1 MNAGA
6 FSQLAARAPQMPGKA
21 HAVLFHLAASCHV
34 NGFVSQVGQDNI
46 AKRIGCS
53 RSTVCR
59 AIVVLVNA
67 GLLEP
72 QGFNTQSGVKQWR
85 IRIPPKPCVNTE
97 DTCSNG
103 KVVCPSSGTLP
114 INQKFNKE
122 KITNHQRHKAE
133 RQFLSVGRE
142 EKEKSR
148 AERLEE
154 LKALRLEAS

>member
-6 FSQLAARAPQMPGKA
+6 FSQLAKRAPQMPGKA

-67 GLLEP
+67 GILEP
-72 QGFNTQSGVKQWR
+72 QGFNTQTGVKQWR
-85 IRIPPKPCVNTE
+85 IRIPAKPCVNTVE
-97 DTCSNG
+97 PCVITDDTCVTG
-103 KVVCPSSGTLP
+103 GTLP
-114 INQKFNKE
+114 INQL
-122 KITNHQRHKAE
+122 TNNERHKAE
-133 RQFLSVGRE
+133 RHFLSVGRE
-142 EKEKSR
+142 EKEESR
-148 AERLEE
+148 EDRLQA
-154 LKALRLEAS
+154 LKDLRLEAS